1 MGKYSSLAA
10 DIIKNVGGKEN
21 VESLRHCVTR
31 LRFRL
36 IDESIA
42 NDEVIKNMD
51 GVVTVMKAMGEY
63 MVVIGEHVADVYDEV
78 CSQLGLDAMQAE
90 NKEQKNA
97 KKKSP
102 LEKVLGTIMGGMGPT
117 LHLLCACGII
127 KGLLVL
133 LTFVG
138 IKPTD
143 GIYMLMNTAGDCF
156 FYFLPLILGFNFAK
170 KFQIDPF
177 FGLILA
183 AAMCYPAIQNVDIN
197 LWGYV
202 VNTTYTSTFLPILF
216 GLLAAVPLYKWFD
229 KVLPKMIKG
238 FMTPMLTL
246 IIIFPLT
253 FIVIGPLANMIGAG
267 LNVVLT
273 SICEFS
279 PLLAGLILADFCI
292 VRYPW
297 CSYNFCVYGSAR
309 RKSKP
314 AAGIF
319 LRCIL
324 CYMRSSA
331 LNHLKDKRCKTQR
344 SGTAV
349 LYFCNLRS
357 DRAGNLRCDTSS

>member
-102 LEKVLGTIMGGMGPT
+102 LEKVLGTIMGGMGLT

-143 GIYMLMNTAGDCF
+143 GIYMLMNAAGDCF

-170 KFQIDPF
+170 
-177 FGLILA
+177 
-183 AAMCYPAIQNVDIN
+183 N
-197 LWGYV
+197 
-202 VNTTYTSTFLPILF
+202 SR
-216 GLLAAVPLYKWFD
+216 
-229 KVLPKMIKG
+229 
-238 FMTPMLTL
+238 
-246 IIIFPLT
+246 
-253 FIVIGPLANMIGAG
+253 
-267 LNVVLT
+267 
-273 SICEFS
+273 SIH
-279 PLLAGLILADFCI
+279 
-292 VRYPW
+292 
-297 CSYNFCVYGSAR
+297 
-309 RKSKP
+309 
-314 AAGIF
+314 
-319 LRCIL
+319 
-324 CYMRSSA
+324 SS
-331 LNHLKDKRCKTQR
+331 D
-344 SGTAV
+344 
-349 LYFCNLRS
+349 
-357 DRAGNLRCDTSS
+357 

>member
-102 LEKVLGTIMGGMGPT
+102 LEKVLGTIMGGMGLT

-138 IKPTD
+138 VKPTD
-143 GIYMLMNTAGDCF
+143 GIYMLMNAAGDCF

-170 KFQIDPF
+170 KIPDRSILRTDP
-177 FGLILA
+177 GS
-183 AAMCYPAIQNVDIN
+183 CNVLSGNSECRHQFMGICRKYD
-197 LWGYV
+197 
-202 VNTTYTSTFLPILF
+202 
-216 GLLAAVPLYKWFD
+216 LYFYI
-229 KVLPKMIKG
+229 P
-238 FMTPMLTL
+238 
-246 IIIFPLT
+246 
-253 FIVIGPLANMIGAG
+253 
-267 LNVVLT
+267 
-273 SICEFS
+273 
-279 PLLAGLILADFCI
+279 ADF
-292 VRYPW
+292 VW
-297 CSYNFCVYGSAR
+297 SSGSGSA
-309 RKSKP
+309 
-314 AAGIF
+314 
-319 LRCIL
+319 
-324 CYMRSSA
+324 
-331 LNHLKDKRCKTQR
+331 
-344 SGTAV
+344 V
-349 LYFCNLRS
+349 
-357 DRAGNLRCDTSS
+357 

>member
-127 KGLLVL
+127 KGLL
-133 LTFVG
+133 
-138 IKPTD
+138 IR
-143 GIYMLMNTAGDCF
+143 F
-156 FYFLPLILGFNFAK
+156 FL
-170 KFQIDPF
+170 
-177 FGLILA
+177 
-183 AAMCYPAIQNVDIN
+183 IQNPSYKSFKIIP
-197 LWGYV
+197 LMPLSLLSR
-202 VNTTYTSTFLPILF
+202 ST
-216 GLLAAVPLYKWFD
+216 A
-229 KVLPKMIKG
+229 
-238 FMTPMLTL
+238 
-246 IIIFPLT
+246 
-253 FIVIGPLANMIGAG
+253 
-267 LNVVLT
+267 
-273 SICEFS
+273 S
-279 PLLAGLILADFCI
+279 
-292 VRYPW
+292 R
-297 CSYNFCVYGSAR
+297 
-309 RKSKP
+309 
-314 AAGIF
+314 
-319 LRCIL
+319 
-324 CYMRSSA
+324 
-331 LNHLKDKRCKTQR
+331 
-344 SGTAV
+344 
-349 LYFCNLRS
+349 LRS
-357 DRAGNLRCDTSS
+357 LPVQSPDLKIPSGFPAYC

>member
-1 MGKYSSLAA
+1 M
-10 DIIKNVGGKEN
+10 
-21 VESLRHCVTR
+21 
-31 LRFRL
+31 
-36 IDESIA
+36 
-42 NDEVIKNMD
+42 
-51 GVVTVMKAMGEY
+51 
-63 MVVIGEHVADVYDEV
+63 
-78 CSQLGLDAMQAE
+78 
-90 NKEQKNA
+90 
-97 KKKSP
+97 
-102 LEKVLGTIMGGMGPT
+102 
-117 LHLLCACGII
+117 LCACGII

-143 GIYMLMNTAGDCF
+143 GIYMLMNAAGDCF

-253 FIVIGPLANMIGAG
+253 FIVIDLWQI
-267 LNVVLT
+267 
-273 SICEFS
+273 
-279 PLLAGLILADFCI
+279 
-292 VRYPW
+292 
-297 CSYNFCVYGSAR
+297 
-309 RKSKP
+309 
-314 AAGIF
+314 
-319 LRCIL
+319 
-324 CYMRSSA
+324 
-331 LNHLKDKRCKTQR
+331 
-344 SGTAV
+344 
-349 LYFCNLRS
+349 
-357 DRAGNLRCDTSS
+357 

>member
-117 LHLLCACGII
+117 LHMLCACGII

-143 GIYMLMNTAGDCF
+143 GIYMLMNTAGEKIPDRSILRTDPGSCNVLSGNSECRHQF
-156 FYFLPLILGFNFAK
+156 MGICRKYDLYFYIP
-170 KFQIDPF
+170 
-177 FGLILA
+177 
-183 AAMCYPAIQNVDIN
+183 
-197 LWGYV
+197 
-202 VNTTYTSTFLPILF
+202 
-216 GLLAAVPLYKWFD
+216 
-229 KVLPKMIKG
+229 
-238 FMTPMLTL
+238 
-246 IIIFPLT
+246 
-253 FIVIGPLANMIGAG
+253 
-267 LNVVLT
+267 
-273 SICEFS
+273 
-279 PLLAGLILADFCI
+279 ADFI
-292 VRYPW
+292 W
-297 CSYNFCVYGSAR
+297 SSGS
-309 RKSKP
+309 
-314 AAGIF
+314 
-319 LRCIL
+319 
-324 CYMRSSA
+324 SSA
-331 LNHLKDKRCKTQR
+331 
-344 SGTAV
+344 V
-349 LYFCNLRS
+349 
-357 DRAGNLRCDTSS
+357 